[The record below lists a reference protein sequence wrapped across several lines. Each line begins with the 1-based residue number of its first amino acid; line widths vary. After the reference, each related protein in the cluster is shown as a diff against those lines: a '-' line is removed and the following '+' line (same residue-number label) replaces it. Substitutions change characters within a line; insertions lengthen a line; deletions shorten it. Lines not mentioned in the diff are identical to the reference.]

1 MHFPPTGRRCFLLAL
16 ALSALCL
23 LPSAQAGSDSGSA
36 LDYTR
41 SFLER
46 YPRFRA
52 EGIMTSSL
60 PDRPSY
66 RCKVEVTFNKA
77 DAVLF
82 EYNTDGAK
90 NIIPYDLDY
99 ANHRLEE
106 TIYNRDRS
114 EIIKST
120 VVGAPMRTIFNFVW
134 DLLREAEQGVG
145 LNSLI
150 FNGLMSLN
158 REDNAKG
165 TIITLN
171 RRIPAG
177 PVEMVRFTFDDEQR
191 LKRIDIKQ
199 SEGNQH
205 KIEIRRFRGS
215 SADNDLPRV
224 KGKPTATPDEPKPT
238 PAGQGNT
245 PQR

>member
-1 MHFPPTGRRCFLLAL
+1 MYFPPTGCLRYLLLAL
-16 ALSALCL
+16 AFTALSL

-52 EGIMTSSL
+52 EGLMTSSL
-60 PDRPSY
+60 AGRPPY
-66 RCKVEVTFNKA
+66 RCKVEVTFDKA
-77 DAVLF
+77 DSVFF

-99 ANHRLEE
+99 ADHRLEE

-134 DLLREAEQGVG
+134 DLLREAEEGVG
-145 LNSLI
+145 FKSLI

-158 REDNAKG
+158 REDNSKG
-165 TIITLN
+165 TIITLH

-177 PVEMVRFTFDDEQR
+177 PVEMVRFTFDDDQR
-191 LKRIDIKQ
+191 LKRIDITQ

-205 KIEIRRFRGS
+205 KIEIRRFRGIP
-215 SADNDLPRV
+215 ADTSDQAKRRDKL
-224 KGKPTATPDEPKPT
+224 PT
-238 PAGQGNT
+238 PPKT
-245 PQR
+245 E